1 MPSTI
6 ITHEDLQEFRAELL
20 KEIEG
25 LLIQYLGERPK
36 KWLRTHE
43 VAEMYQISAGTLQNL
58 RANGTLAHSKL
69 GNILYYDEAHIQQV
83 LTQNLVPATR
93 DPTP

>member
-1 MPSTI
+1 MGANI
-6 ITHEDLQEFRAELL
+6 ITQEDLQEFKVELL

-43 VAEMYQISAGTLQNL
+43 VTEMFQISAGTLQNL
-58 RANGTLAHSKL
+58 RSNGTLAYSKL
-69 GNILYYDEAHIQQV
+69 GNILYYDAEHIQRV
-83 LTQNLVPATR
+83 LGQGQTQNLH
-93 DPTP
+93 

>member
-43 VAEMYQISAGTLQNL
+43 VTEMYQISAGTLQNL

-69 GNILYYDEAHIQQV
+69 GNILYYDAEHIQRV
-83 LTQNLVPATR
+83 LSQGQTQNTH
-93 DPTP
+93 